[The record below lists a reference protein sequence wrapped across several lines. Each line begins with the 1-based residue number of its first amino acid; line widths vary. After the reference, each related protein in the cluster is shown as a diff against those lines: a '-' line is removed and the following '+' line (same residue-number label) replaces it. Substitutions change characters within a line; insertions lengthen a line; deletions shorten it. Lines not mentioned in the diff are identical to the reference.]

1 MERYSLSP
9 IKLSKSILKNRELL
23 KSLIIRDIKSK
34 YTGSFIGVLWL
45 VINPVIMLA
54 IYTFVFSVVFNAR
67 WTATSESKVE
77 FALVLF
83 AGMMIFNI
91 FSECISRAS
100 TLILQNTNLVKKVVF
115 PLEFLVI
122 VNLGSA
128 LFNFLISLIVWLVL
142 YSAIYGELNT
152 TLFFLPFYL
161 IPYALFILG
170 VSWFMCAL
178 GVYLRDLAQ
187 IINLSITVLLFMSPV
202 FYPITALPE
211 EFRSYLYI
219 NPMTYVIE
227 TFRDIVY
234 FDIFSY
240 ENFFIP
246 VILSIIVA
254 WLGFIFFQKTR
265 RGFSD
270 VI

>member
-1 MERYSLSP
+1 MHPYNLSP
-9 IKLSKSILKNRELL
+9 IVFFKSVLRNRELL

-34 YTGSFIGVLWL
+34 YTGSFIGVVWL
-45 VINPVIMLA
+45 IINPVIMLA
-54 IYTFVFSVVFNAR
+54 IYTFVFSIVFNAR
-67 WTATSESKVE
+67 WTVNSESKSE

-100 TLILQNTNLVKKVVF
+100 TLILQNSNLVKKVVF
-115 PLEFLVI
+115 PLELLAV

-128 LFNFLISLIVWLVL
+128 LFNFIISLVVWLIL
-142 YSAIYGELNT
+142 YSVIYGGLNS
-152 TLFFLPFYL
+152 TLIFLPFYL
-161 IPYALFILG
+161 IPYSLFVLG
-170 VSWFMCAL
+170 ISWFMCAL

-187 IINLSITVLLFMSPV
+187 IVNLSITVLLFMSPV

-211 EFRSYLYI
+211 EFRNYLYI
-219 NPMTYVIE
+219 NPMTYIIE
-227 TFRDIVY
+227 AFRGIVY
-234 FDIFSY
+234 FDNISY
-240 ENFFIP
+240 EHLFFP
-246 VILSIIVA
+246 VCLSIIIA
-254 WLGFIFFQKTR
+254 WLGFAFFQKTR